1 MDMNSTITLNSGY
14 KIPVLGLG
22 TWQATDDDG
31 SSAVEHAIKSGYRMI
46 DTASFYRNQ
55 SAVGKAIKKCIDEGV
70 VKREDL
76 WVTTKLWV
84 TDWKPE
90 DMERALQQNLKELQL
105 EYLDLYLIHWPT
117 FLNLTE
123 EEDKKRHEGYCYDYV
138 GFVPDDAKYRLGYNV
153 ENLKRTW
160 AKMEEFVKRGLVHS
174 IGVSNFSTKKLAD
187 LLSFCTIKPAMDQ
200 VELHPHLQQWELL
213 EYCKK
218 NGIAVTAY
226 YPLGGSGNV
235 NSTTTVP
242 LMKDPVLLKIA
253 ENHHKTSAQ
262 VMIRWAI
269 QRGTVCIP
277 KSSKPARIDA
287 NKDVFDFELTE
298 EEMKEI
304 RSLDRRHRYCG
315 GDVFLAS
322 PLTWK
327 DIWDGENID

>member
-1 MDMNSTITLNSGY
+1 
-14 KIPVLGLG
+14 
-22 TWQATDDDG
+22 
-31 SSAVEHAIKSGYRMI
+31 
-46 DTASFYRNQ
+46 
-55 SAVGKAIKKCIDEGV
+55 
-70 VKREDL
+70 
-76 WVTTKLWV
+76 
-84 TDWKPE
+84 
-90 DMERALQQNLKELQL
+90 
-105 EYLDLYLIHWPT
+105 
-117 FLNLTE
+117 
-123 EEDKKRHEGYCYDYV
+123 
-138 GFVPDDAKYRLGYNV
+138 
-153 ENLKRTW
+153 
-160 AKMEEFVKRGLVHS
+160 
-174 IGVSNFSTKKLAD
+174 
-187 LLSFCTIKPAMDQ
+187 MDQ

-327 DIWDGENID
+327 DIWDGENIDSLVCFHKQKIHSGSGSPKNSASRSRARWRIRHDQSPKREIPFLGATSSSPRSCPRFPAYYLLESTMGLHSGDGSFRRIHAPADQTQLRSTQLRVLAKIHTFSSAMASVPTLHLSEHFKINAE

>member
-1 MDMNSTITLNSGY
+1 
-14 KIPVLGLG
+14 
-22 TWQATDDDG
+22 
-31 SSAVEHAIKSGYRMI
+31 
-46 DTASFYRNQ
+46 
-55 SAVGKAIKKCIDEGV
+55 
-70 VKREDL
+70 
-76 WVTTKLWV
+76 
-84 TDWKPE
+84 
-90 DMERALQQNLKELQL
+90 
-105 EYLDLYLIHWPT
+105 
-117 FLNLTE
+117 
-123 EEDKKRHEGYCYDYV
+123 
-138 GFVPDDAKYRLGYNV
+138 
-153 ENLKRTW
+153 
-160 AKMEEFVKRGLVHS
+160 
-174 IGVSNFSTKKLAD
+174 
-187 LLSFCTIKPAMDQ
+187 MDQ

-298 EEMKEI
+298 EEMKQP
-304 RSLDRRHRYCG
+304 RWVNLLVW
-315 GDVFLAS
+315 DV
-322 PLTWK
+322 
-327 DIWDGENID
+327 EE

>member
-1 MDMNSTITLNSGY
+1 
-14 KIPVLGLG
+14 
-22 TWQATDDDG
+22 
-31 SSAVEHAIKSGYRMI
+31 
-46 DTASFYRNQ
+46 
-55 SAVGKAIKKCIDEGV
+55 
-70 VKREDL
+70 
-76 WVTTKLWV
+76 
-84 TDWKPE
+84 
-90 DMERALQQNLKELQL
+90 
-105 EYLDLYLIHWPT
+105 
-117 FLNLTE
+117 
-123 EEDKKRHEGYCYDYV
+123 
-138 GFVPDDAKYRLGYNV
+138 
-153 ENLKRTW
+153 
-160 AKMEEFVKRGLVHS
+160 
-174 IGVSNFSTKKLAD
+174 
-187 LLSFCTIKPAMDQ
+187 MDQ

-253 ENHHKTSAQ
+253 ENHHKSSAQ

-277 KSSKPARIDA
+277 KSSKPARIEA

-327 DIWDGENID
+327 DIWDGENIDSSVCSNKASYS